1 MSVDHASA
9 VAAPKSDPVFLH
21 VKAGI
26 TVIVTD
32 TEGAWRMAD
41 VIWVD
46 GGARNPKVATLFQVA
61 DVDTGGIDWVN
72 IHLTNLTRPIRG
84 NSGSPAT
91 RRLLP
96 LITALAGGSASN
108 PSSASSAKP
117 QSRCAA
123 ATADESSAQAGGAE
137 RSCTS

>member
-21 VKAGI
+21 VKACI

-46 GGARNPKVATLFQVA
+46 GGARNPKVPTLFEVA
-61 DVDTGGIDWVN
+61 DVDTGVINWVN
-72 IHLTNLTRPIRG
+72 ADL
-84 NSGSPAT
+84 AT
-91 RRLLP
+91 H
-96 LITALAGGSASN
+96 IC
-108 PSSASSAKP
+108 PSV
-117 QSRCAA
+117 
-123 ATADESSAQAGGAE
+123 
-137 RSCTS
+137 